1 MTIPAVLLNYS
12 FIVAAVG
19 SVLIGLVSGALGV
32 FAILRKQSLLGD
44 VISHT
49 SFFGISAVFLLVG
62 IGGGNARNLLPL
74 LIGAILS
81 GVLSMLVVNHVNEY
95 SRIGKD
101 TGMAMVLSVFFGI
114 GAVLMRVVQ
123 DLRISGSAG
132 LDTFIYGNA
141 AAMTRL
147 DLQVIVL
154 FTAVAA
160 LLLGLFWKEF
170 TVFTFN
176 PEYAHSQGFTAKY
189 LEPLMLAILVIGVVI
204 GLQAVGV
211 ILMVSL
217 IVAPG
222 LAARQWT
229 HHLGRTTA
237 LAGLF
242 GAASGFTGTVISA
255 LARDLPTGPVIVLVL
270 VAVVAFSL
278 LFAPRKGVVA
288 LLLLRARQRKQARE
302 KAPEQPNGPGLAAG

>member
-1 MTIPAVLLNYS
+1 MTIPPVLLNYS
-12 FIVAAVG
+12 FITAAVG
-19 SVLIGLVSGALGV
+19 SVLIGLVSGILGV

-49 SFFGISAVFLLVG
+49 SFFGITAVFLLVG
-62 IGGGNARNLLPL
+62 MSGGNPRSLLPL
-74 LIGAILS
+74 LIGAVLS
-81 GVLSMLVVNHVNEY
+81 GVLSMMVVNNVNKY

-123 DLRISGSAG
+123 DLRIPGSAG
-132 LDTFIYGNA
+132 LETFIYGNA
-141 AAMTRL
+141 AAITRG
-147 DLQVIVL
+147 DLQVIIL
-154 FTAVAA
+154 FAVIAA
-160 LLLGLFWKEF
+160 LFLGLFWKEF
-170 TVFTFN
+170 SVFTFN
-176 PEYAHSQGFTAKY
+176 PEYAHSQGFTAKQ
-189 LEPLMLAILVIGVVI
+189 LEPLLLAILVIGVVI

-229 HHLGRTTA
+229 HHLGITAA
-237 LAGLF
+237 LAGVL
-242 GAASGFTGTVISA
+242 GAVSGFIGTVISA

-278 LFAPRKGVVA
+278 LFAPGKGVFA
-288 LLLLRARQRKQARE
+288 LMLLRRRQRRDARE
-302 KAPEQPNGPGLAAG
+302 KRSGLDLAAS

>member
-1 MTIPAVLLNYS
+1 MTIPPILFNYS
-12 FIVAAVG
+12 FIVTSTG
-19 SVLIGLVSGALGV
+19 SVLIGLVSGGLGV

-49 SFFGISAVFLLVG
+49 SFFGITAVFLLVG
-62 IGGGNARNLLPL
+62 IAGGNARGLFPL

-81 GVLSMLVVNHVNEY
+81 GVLSMMVVNHVNKY

-101 TGMAMVLSVFFGI
+101 TGMAIVLSVFFGI
-114 GAVLMRVVQ
+114 GAVLLRVVQ

-132 LDTFIYGNA
+132 LETFIYGNA
-141 AAMTRL
+141 AAMTRG
-147 DLQVIVL
+147 DLQVILL

-176 PEYAHSQGFTAKY
+176 SEYAHSQGFTAKY
-189 LEPLMLAILVIGVVI
+189 LEPLLLAILVIGVVI
-204 GLQAVGV
+204 GLQTVGV

-229 HHLGRTTA
+229 HHLGLTA
-237 LAGLF
+237 ALSGIF

-255 LARDLPTGPVIVLVL
+255 LSRDLPTGPVIVLVM
-270 VAVVAFSL
+270 VGVVAFSL
-278 LFAPRKGVVA
+278 LFAPRRGVIAVM
-288 LLLLRARQRKQARE
+288 LLRARQRKQARE
-302 KAPEQPNGPGLAAG
+302 KQRTQGFTAS